1 MRFYLGRARFRLFR
15 RGRPRLHQ
23 ASLIRS
29 QPCLPARG
37 ARQERDAT
45 RGLGRWIRRRELGLG
60 LGALCVPTQ
69 HPFGCG
75 GAALWNSRPFR
86 LKARH
91 IWNLDRVF
99 SIAALADALSSPF
112 PTIVNIPA
120 AIASLPDRTPALVDL
135 LESWANINS
144 GSGNLA
150 GLDRMRAALR
160 ATFAPAF
167 PGAAVDEPAC
177 PGTARALR
185 LIMRPSA
192 SVRILFSGH
201 FDTVFEANDPF
212 QRCTRPD
219 DKTLRGPGVIDMK
232 GGLLTILACLQAF
245 EQTPSSSRI
254 GWEIL
259 LTPDEETGTHGSR
272 PLFEIAAKRNHFG
285 LVFEPARPNGDI
297 VKSRK
302 GTGGYR
308 VTCRGKAAHA
318 AKVPNDGRNAILG
331 LSEFLLAASRLP
343 AEIPGVLLNVGNIRG
358 GGPATNVVPDF
369 AESEL
374 DVRVT
379 TASDRAELEKR
390 IAELAGRIDGRDGF
404 RLELKGWF
412 NRPPKECGPVEEK
425 VFRDWRTAASD
436 LGVPPF
442 NWVHTGGASDGNFLS
457 AFGLP
462 NLDGVGPIGDQLHS
476 DREFIVTPSI
486 APRAQVA
493 ALFLHRLAAGD
504 VSLV

>member
-1 MRFYLGRARFRLFR
+1 MN
-15 RGRPRLHQ
+15 
-23 ASLIRS
+23 
-29 QPCLPARG
+29 LP
-37 ARQERDAT
+37 
-45 RGLGRWIRRRELGLG
+45 
-60 LGALCVPTQ
+60 P
-69 HPFGCG
+69 
-75 GAALWNSRPFR
+75 
-86 LKARH
+86 
-91 IWNLDRVF
+91 
-99 SIAALADALSSPF
+99 SIAALPG
-112 PTIVNIPA
+112 
-120 AIASLPDRTPALVDL
+120 RTAELVDL

-144 GSGNLA
+144 GSGHLA

-160 ATFAPAF
+160 AAFEPAF
-167 PGAAVDEPAC
+167 PGAVVEEPEC

-185 LIMRPSA
+185 LIMRPEA
-192 SVRILFSGH
+192 ALRVLFSGH

-219 DKTLRGPGVIDMK
+219 ASTLRGPGVIDMK
-232 GGLLTILACLQAF
+232 GGLITILACLQAF
-245 EQTPSSSRI
+245 ERTPHSSRI
-254 GWEIL
+254 GWEVL

-272 PLFEIAAKRNHFG
+272 PLFEVAARRNHLG

-297 VKSRK
+297 VRSRK

-308 VTCRGKAAHA
+308 VTCRGRAAHA

-331 LSEFLLAASRLP
+331 LAGFLLAASRLP

-379 TASDRAELEKR
+379 TSADRAALEQR
-390 IAELAGRIDGRDGF
+390 IAEIAAGIDGRDGF

-412 NRPPKECGPVEEK
+412 NRPPKECGPVEER
-425 VFRDWRTAASD
+425 VFAGWRTAAAD
-436 LGVPPF
+436 LGLPAL

-462 NLDGVGPIGDQLHS
+462 NLDGIGPIGDQLHS
-476 DREFIVTPSI
+476 DREFVVTPSI

-493 ALFLHRLAAGD
+493 TLFLHRLAGGE
-504 VSLV
+504 VSLG

>member
-1 MRFYLGRARFRLFR
+1 M
-15 RGRPRLHQ
+15 
-23 ASLIRS
+23 
-29 QPCLPARG
+29 
-37 ARQERDAT
+37 
-45 RGLGRWIRRRELGLG
+45 
-60 LGALCVPTQ
+60 
-69 HPFGCG
+69 
-75 GAALWNSRPFR
+75 
-86 LKARH
+86 K
-91 IWNLDRVF
+91 
-99 SIAALADALSSPF
+99 
-112 PTIVNIPA
+112 IPS
-120 AIASLPDRTPALVDL
+120 AIASLPSRTPALVDL

-144 GSGNLA
+144 GSGHLE

-160 ATFAPAF
+160 DAFAPAF
-167 PGAAVDEPAC
+167 PNALVDEPECA
-177 PGTARALR
+177 GTARALR
-185 LIMRPSA
+185 LVMRPSA
-192 SVRILFSGH
+192 AVRILFSGH
-201 FDTVFEANDPF
+201 FDTVFEANDAF

-219 DKTLRGPGVIDMK
+219 ENTLRGPGVIDMK
-232 GGLLTILACLQAF
+232 GGLLTILACLHAF
-245 EQTPSSSRI
+245 EQTPFSGRI
-254 GWEIL
+254 GWEVL

-272 PLFEIAAKRNHFG
+272 PLFEIAARRNHLG

-308 VTCRGKAAHA
+308 VICRGKAAHA

-331 LSEFLLAASRLP
+331 LAEFLLAASLLP
-343 AEIPGVLLNVGNIRG
+343 SEIPGVLLNVGNIRG

-379 TASDRAELEKR
+379 TAADRAELERR
-390 IAELAGRIDGRDGF
+390 IAQLADRIDGRDGL

-412 NRPPKECGPVEEK
+412 NRPPKECGPVEER
-425 VFRDWRTAASD
+425 VFNGWRCAASD
-436 LGVPPF
+436 LGLAPL

-493 ALFLHRLAAGD
+493 ALFLHRLAAGE
-504 VSLV
+504 VSLA